1 MSLLIS
7 IIEFPENCAVS
18 ESSKTFGEQGGTI
31 GRSVDNYWVLSD
43 PDCFLSSRHSE
54 IEFEGGHYILTDIS
68 TNGTFLNGSREPM
81 GKGNKVQLQ
90 DGDEIE
96 LSDYKFSIKLLQ
108 SNPIINNEDP
118 FSNDDILND
127 NASQS
132 SFMSTDPF
140 STGEIE
146 SVESLLN
153 SESQIIDP
161 LVALDN
167 IHSESNQSVF
177 NSDFSNSQ
185 ASQSDQSHLL
195 GQSLIWPKTTLEE
208 NVIPDG
214 WDMDEDIGILEEVV
228 KPKSNTMVDAGVI
241 VNLRSENLELK
252 KELNHLRKLKEE
264 NIRMQS
270 DIKRIKKQFLAYQKN
285 NKVTHHDSVS
295 TTVDTTM
302 DTTMIAA
309 MGLPTSNLT
318 KSQILAINRV
328 AGEMIKKTV
337 AGMMQVLTSRNSIKN
352 EFRMNVTTIQPVEN
366 NPLKFSANV
375 SDALE
380 NMFLKSGSSYKK
392 PIEAVTDGFHGIAEH
407 QVAIIA
413 GMRAAFKGSIKRFDP
428 NFLVKRFDRQ
438 QSGYLKYNLLFKKTR
453 NWNQFVNYYN
463 DLVNDM
469 DNSFQYLFG
478 DDFVK
483 AYEEQ
488 LKSLVISRKSKKVN

>member
-7 IIEFPENCAVS
+7 IIGFPENCAVS

-31 GRSVDNYWVLSD
+31 GRSVDNYWVLND

-54 IEFEGGHYILTDIS
+54 IAFEGGHYILTDIS

-118 FSNDDILND
+118 FSNEDILSGS
-127 NASQS
+127 ASQS
-132 SFMSTDPF
+132 NFMSTDPF

-153 SESQIIDP
+153 SESQVIDP

-167 IHSESNQSVF
+167 IKSERNQSVF

-185 ASQSDQSHLL
+185 SSQSDQSHLL
-195 GQSLIWPKTTLEE
+195 GQSLIWPETKLDE

-214 WDMDEDIGILEEVV
+214 WDMDEDIGLLEEVGLV
-228 KPKSNTMVDAGVI
+228 EEVVRPKSNTMVDAGVI

-252 KELNHLRKLKEE
+252 RQLNHLRKLKEE
-264 NIRMQS
+264 NVRMQS
-270 DIKRIKKQFLAYQKN
+270 EIKRIKKQFLAYQKN
-285 NKVTHHDSVS
+285 NKITQHDSL
-295 TTVDTTM
+295 
-302 DTTMIAA
+302 DTTMITT
-309 MGLPTSNLT
+309 MGLPTNNLT

-392 PIEAVTDGFHGIAEH
+392 PLEAVTDGFHGIAEH

-438 QSGYLKYNLLFKKTR
+438 QSGYFKYNLLFKKTR
-453 NWNQFVNYYN
+453 NWNQFVDYYN